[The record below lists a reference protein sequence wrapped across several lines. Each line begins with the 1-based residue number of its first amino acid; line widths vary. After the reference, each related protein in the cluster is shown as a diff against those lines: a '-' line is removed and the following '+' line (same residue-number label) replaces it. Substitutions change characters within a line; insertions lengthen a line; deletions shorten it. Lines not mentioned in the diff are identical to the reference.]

1 MFQIIDTNNNHIPV
15 KSGFM
20 TATQALKWAK
30 KNLKPDSCPSWGS
43 RITHGDR
50 YFIKKY

>member
-20 TATQALKWAK
+20 TAAQALKWAK
-30 KNLKPDSCPSWGS
+30 KHLEPNSCSGWGK
-43 RITHGDR
+43 IKFGDR
-50 YFIKKY
+50 YYIKMH